1 MEFMPEVCMDWILFF
16 FNTDSLCFQREA
28 DEVFSAATG
37 SGLHL
42 ILCLLKTRSSYWLFF
57 DLY

>member
-1 MEFMPEVCMDWILFF
+1 MDWILFFF

-37 SGLHL
+37 SGLDL